1 MFDIKSGQRVTVTG
15 KTGSGKTTLM
25 CHLVEDRPTDKAI
38 ILDCKGDSVFETLS
52 DSEVIHGL
60 ELSDDKNT
68 DVFIV
73 RPTSAELSDPELL
86 DKFLLALYNKC
97 RNVTVVI
104 DEAYMIHSSGGRA
117 GPGLIGLVTR
127 GRSRKIGTWIG
138 TQRPAWASR
147 FCFSE
152 SEHFFVM
159 MLSHPADR
167 KLMSEYTGCPL
178 VAREILPPYEAW
190 HITGQKMERVKVNRF
205 RKDSGESEEI
215 GSSEKQWKFI

>member
-1 MFDIKSGQRVTVTG
+1 MFDIKSGQRITVTG
-15 KTGSGKTTLM
+15 KTGSGKSTLM
-25 CHLVEDRPTDKAI
+25 AHLIEDRPTEKCI
-38 ILDCKGDSVFETLS
+38 ILDCKGEPVFEQLTGS
-52 DSEVIHGL
+52 DVIHGL
-60 ELSDDKNT
+60 RLSDSKET

-73 RPTSAELSDPELL
+73 RPVSRELSDPDTL
-86 DKFLLALYNKC
+86 DNFLAEIYRKC

-127 GRSRKIGTWIG
+127 GRSKKLGAWIG

-167 KLMSEYTGCPL
+167 KLMSEYTGCPD
-178 VAREILPPYEAW
+178 VAKEILPPYESW
-190 HITGQKMERVKVNRF
+190 HLSGQKIEKIRVNRF
-205 RKDSGESEEI
+205 RLETGSEMET
-215 GSSEKQWKFI
+215 EPERKWVFV